1 MEIDHQEHPEAQ
13 AQTEPQVFL
22 HMPAQQPGQHQ
33 PQGEVDQQGGA
44 EQKGAHPA
52 AHQQHDGG
60 DSPPSCGAGGRAG
73 PLQPARRGGGGL
85 PLHQLVQGEAEELPQ
100 LHQLVQLRHAG
111 VVLPLG
117 HRLPGHP
124 QRVGHLPLGEIAR
137 LAELIEPLTQIH
149 GETTFLSSPVYQK
162 AGKLSSNRP

>member
-1 MEIDHQEHPEAQ
+1 
-13 AQTEPQVFL
+13 
-22 HMPAQQPGQHQ
+22 MPAQQPGQHQ

-73 PLQPARRGGGGL
+73 LFQPARRGGGGL

-111 VVLPLG
+111 VVLPLE

-149 GETTFLSSPVYQK
+149 GKTTFLSSPVYQK